1 MATEPLITP
10 KKIFADLS
18 RDVIGQDQA
27 LQDMSVAIYNH
38 LMEHSVGNVLM
49 IGNSGTG
56 KTTIMRAV
64 EQFFSQTEGFEK
76 YSTIIRINANL
87 VADLASRGKQTNIVM
102 DRLARQAANILG
114 ERADLET
121 MQMYVSHGLVCVDE
135 VDKIRSMVGG
145 EPNIKGIVAQDSLPL
160 SWRMRMCGLRCP
172 ISMQAVGIH

>member
-27 LQDMSVAIYNH
+27 LQDMSVAIYKH

-64 EQFFSQTEGFEK
+64 ERFFSQTEGFEK
-76 YSTIIRINANL
+76 LSFPKTHI
-87 VADLASRGKQTNIVM
+87 THHH
-102 DRLARQAANILG
+102 AAN
-114 ERADLET
+114 
-121 MQMYVSHGLVCVDE
+121 
-135 VDKIRSMVGG
+135 RS
-145 EPNIKGIVAQDSLPL
+145 
-160 SWRMRMCGLRCP
+160 
-172 ISMQAVGIH
+172 